1 MSDFFLMIWL
11 LMIAMTTLVSSFQHH
26 SRISSCCSSHIIKEH
41 SYRYIKNRYNYGQEQ
56 NYHIIGD
63 VRFIALSTSALCN
76 TVKEALMND
85 PDFEV
90 FSRLLK
96 QANLE
101 DVESSIAD
109 DSIDTGF
116 NMLTVLAP
124 TNEAF
129 AKLDK
134 DIRAKLIRK
143 DNLPILR
150 KLIRFHFV
158 EDILSKAEVGE
169 LPQIDTLALLPVS
182 IKPERSGLLGSG
194 DIIGFKINEARIV
207 KPDISCSNGIIHGV
221 DSLVSPYL
229 LFRYLVGAFPTP

>member
-101 DVESSIAD
+101 DVESSIGKFKH
-109 DSIDTGF
+109 I
-116 NMLTVLAP
+116 TVIP
-124 TNEAF
+124 SS
-129 AKLDK
+129 
-134 DIRAKLIRK
+134 
-143 DNLPILR
+143 
-150 KLIRFHFV
+150 
-158 EDILSKAEVGE
+158 LS
-169 LPQIDTLALLPVS
+169 
-182 IKPERSGLLGSG
+182 
-194 DIIGFKINEARIV
+194 
-207 KPDISCSNGIIHGV
+207 
-221 DSLVSPYL
+221 L
-229 LFRYLVGAFPTP
+229 LFCVNYIALDCNLCQQSHIN

>member
-1 MSDFFLMIWL
+1 M
-11 LMIAMTTLVSSFQHH
+11 
-26 SRISSCCSSHIIKEH
+26 
-41 SYRYIKNRYNYGQEQ
+41 G

-76 TVKEALMND
+76 TVK
-85 PDFEV
+85 
-90 FSRLLK
+90 
-96 QANLE
+96 

-194 DIIGFKINEARIV
+194 DIIGFKINEARI
-207 KPDISCSNGIIHGV
+207 
-221 DSLVSPYL
+221 
-229 LFRYLVGAFPTP
+229 